1 MTRTAGPDNANS
13 HAVVVMR
20 DDPRRSEIASI
31 LDTHLLFDTVTQGD
45 TADAAHAAVAA
56 GTPPDFLLIDPAA
69 FAGDT
74 ATGIAGLRRLA
85 PSMRVAL
92 LLDRADRAAI
102 IEALC
107 CGVHGVIPLSMSVK
121 AMTRAFR
128 LVLGGVIFVP
138 PALADLPAA
147 PWRTGAASQPAMAG
161 DPPALTPRQR
171 DMLELIIE
179 GCSNKEIAARLGLGE
194 GTVKAHLATLF
205 RRLNVRNRSA
215 AALAGVDLIRRTED
229 RD

>member
-1 MTRTAGPDNANS
+1 MNGDDAADNANS
-13 HAVVVMR
+13 HAVVVVL
-20 DDPRRSEIASI
+20 DDLRRSEIASI
-31 LDTHLLFDTVTQGD
+31 LDTHLLFDAVTPGD
-45 TADAAHAAVAA
+45 TADVARAAVTAETA
-56 GTPPDFLLIDPAA
+56 PDFLLIETAA
-69 FAGDT
+69 FESDMAAEIT
-74 ATGIAGLRRLA
+74 RLRRQA

-92 LLDRADRAAI
+92 LLERVDRDAI
-102 IEALC
+102 IAALC

-138 PALADLPAA
+138 PVLADLAGAA
-147 PWRTGAASQPAMAG
+147 PWRAGAASHLAAAG
-161 DPPALTPRQR
+161 TSPELTPRQR

-215 AALAGVDLIRRTED
+215 AALAGIDLIRRTD